1 MSGARQ
7 LVWKALADSTRRRL
21 LDLLRDEP
29 RTTGELCGHFRN
41 LSRYAVMKHL
51 GILEGAGLV
60 IVQREGRVRW
70 NYINTVPIREIY
82 ERWVSR
88 YAAPSAAGM
97 LDLKRRAEGR
107 TNA

>member
-1 MSGARQ
+1 MSDAREF
-7 LVWKALADSTRRRL
+7 VWKALADSTRRRL

-29 RTTGELCGHFRN
+29 RTTGQLCEHFRK

-60 IVQREGRVRW
+60 IVRREGRVRW
-70 NYINTVPIREIY
+70 NYINTVPIQEIY
-82 ERWVSR
+82 DRWVSK
-88 YAAPSAAGM
+88 YAAPSAQRM
-97 LDLKRRAEGR
+97 LELKRRTEGR